1 MPTKT
6 PPATKTTTAPAT
18 TAAGGR
24 FRLPGLDG
32 LRALAVTMVVLYHLT
47 PGALVGGYLGVDMFF
62 VISGFLIT
70 GLLLREKEASGGI
83 HLPSFWKRRARR
95 LLPALGLLVI
105 TCTAAAFVVGGDLL
119 VGLGTQVLGA
129 LTFSYNWL
137 ALAGG
142 ASYFTETT
150 PELFRNLWSLAVEEQ
165 FYLLWPLAVLLLVLV
180 RRRTRLLVVL
190 GLATAS
196 ALAMALLFSPDDPT
210 RVYYGTDTHSF
221 GLTVGAAL
229 AIATA
234 GWSQQLLSWSR
245 ASRFWLPLVG
255 LFGAAGLIAV
265 AILMPADNPIVY
277 QGGLVAVAL
286 LSAVAIAGAVVPGGF
301 LGRLL
306 DLAPFRW
313 VGERSYGLYLWHWPV
328 FVLVSAAMPVTDP
341 EGIGGWMLG
350 AVALAFTVLF
360 AAISYRYVETP
371 VRRDGFRAT
380 LRAYGRSWN
389 PRRLRFATTAIL
401 TVVVLGLTSLGVAGI
416 VQGPAAGQAQ
426 TQIEAGQEAIEEEPA
441 PPTQDIAIPGGDQ
454 IVAVG
459 DSVMLAAAPELKKA
473 FPGIRIDAVV
483 SRQMAQGPA
492 IVRNI
497 VDSGKMRPILVL
509 GLGTNGPIDRR
520 SIEDIAATIGPDV
533 QLVLVNVQAP
543 RGWIPGNNAIF
554 ARFAGE
560 QRSVE
565 LANWFDAIKPHL
577 DVLSSDQVHPGGP
590 TGGRIYAGAVRDALQ
605 RLAELPPLLG
615 SNDYGLAPRPS

>member
-6 PPATKTTTAPAT
+6 PTSRPTKTAPAT
-18 TAAGGR
+18 TAVAVAS
-24 FRLPGLDG
+24 RLPGLDG
-32 LRALAVTMVVLYHLT
+32 LRALAVTVVVLYHLS
-47 PGALVGGYLGVDMFF
+47 PGALVGGYIGVDVFF

-95 LLPALGLLVI
+95 LLPALGLLVV
-105 TCTAAAFVVGGDLL
+105 TCTAAAFVIGGDLL
-119 VGLGTQVLGA
+119 VGLGKQVLGA

-142 ASYFTETT
+142 SSYFDETT
-150 PELFRNLWSLAVEEQ
+150 PELLRNLWSLAVEEQ
-165 FYLLWPLAVLLLVLV
+165 FYLLWPLAVLLLVLL
-180 RRRTRLLVVL
+180 RRRTRLLIVVA
-190 GLATAS
+190 LAIAS
-196 ALAMALLFSPDDPT
+196 ALAMVLLFTPDDPT

-221 GLTVGAAL
+221 GLAIGAAL
-229 AIATA
+229 AIATT
-234 GWSQQLLSWSR
+234 GWTQQVLAWSR
-245 ASRFWLPLVG
+245 ASRFWLPL
-255 LFGAAGLIAV
+255 AGLVGVAGIIALAV
-265 AILMPADNPIVY
+265 AMPAENPLVY
-277 QGGLVAVAL
+277 QGGLVVVAL
-286 LSAVAIAGAVVPGGF
+286 LSALAIAGAVVPGGF

-306 DLAPFRW
+306 DLPPFRW
-313 VGERSYGLYLWHWPV
+313 IGERSYGLYLWHWPAY
-328 FVLVSAAMPVTDP
+328 VLVSAAVPVTDP
-341 EGIGGWMLG
+341 DGAGGWMLG
-350 AVALAFTVLF
+350 AIALVVTVLF
-360 AAISYRYVETP
+360 AAVSYRHLETP
-371 VRRDGFRAT
+371 VRRNGFRAT
-380 LRAYGRSWN
+380 LRSYGRSWN

-401 TVVVLGLTSLGVAGI
+401 TVAVLGLASLGVAGI

-426 TQIEAGQEAIEEEPA
+426 TQIEAGQEALEEEPT
-441 PPTQDIAIPGGDQ
+441 PPAEDIAIPGGDQ

-492 IVRNI
+492 IVKDL
-497 VDSGKMRPILVL
+497 VDRGKMRPILVL
-509 GLGTNGPIDRR
+509 GLGTNGPIDR
-520 SIEDIAATIGPDV
+520 SSVEDIAAVIGPDV

-543 RGWIPGNNAIF
+543 KGWIPGNNKIF
-554 ARFAGE
+554 AKFAGE

-577 DVLSSDQVHPGGP
+577 DVLSSDKVHPGGP